1 MKKNIIK
8 SIALFLTV
16 TSLTSCLKD
25 DSLVLDPAKGVNVIE
40 FANPGQINVIGSIYP
55 LYVQSYD
62 VVPEVT
68 KTITVSYSG
77 PETEAPEDITVN
89 IALAPTSVITEY
101 NDNQHEEYELMP
113 ASNYTMTTTS
123 VVIKKGTS
131 KASFNILFKP
141 TTFDLGKALVL
152 PLKIT
157 SVSSG
162 TISGNFNTI
171 LLNVGAKNRIDGLYS
186 YKTSATTYLV
196 PNADDKDVPLVTSG
210 ANTVKTNLLNT
221 YANIITYSIDPITN
235 KVTVVGG
242 FGTPITDPVSNYNPT
257 TKVMYVKW
265 VTTTGRNFEETY
277 TYTGVR

>member
-8 SIALFLTV
+8 SIVLFLAV

-55 LYVQSYD
+55 LYVQSYA
-62 VVPEVT
+62 VVPEVNR
-68 KTITVSYSG
+68 TITVSYSG
-77 PETEAPEDITVN
+77 PQSEAPEDITVN
-89 IALAPTSVITEY
+89 IAVAPNSVITEY
-101 NDNQHEEYELMP
+101 NTNQNEAYELMP
-113 ASNYTMTTTS
+113 TSNYTMTTTS

-141 TTFDLGKALVL
+141 TSFDLGKALVL
-152 PLKIT
+152 PLRIT

-186 YKTSATTYLV
+186 YKTSATTSLV

-221 YANIITYSIDPITN
+221 YANIMVYSIDPVTN
-235 KVTVVGG
+235 KVTVVSGL
-242 FGTPITDPVSNYNPT
+242 GTPVTDPVSNYNPT
-257 TKVMYVKW
+257 TKVMFVKW
-265 VTTTGRNFEETY
+265 TSGTRSFEETF